1 MSSDSSSHTTPAT
14 AMGWNSESSS
24 TLKGTSFMEELLQS
38 ATTTKPVTLKIVMLF
53 VTLSLF
59 FCTVMVL
66 VSSGVF
72 VNKCQLPPELAN
84 KDASNAAGHSHTSQ
98 GALPS
103 YVTRETMSKRLSVEI
118 DSEMNRRRNRK
129 NKKAVASSSW
139 NTPQNSQSKKKAGIE
154 TKEEKLKSETKLLL
168 GHHRCN
174 RYGKVAGMPIMVPKG
189 GPYIYTPQDTVMAT
203 CHINNLC
210 MTSTGEFVLF
220 QSSDRLAGEVMF
232 EKLNSKP
239 WVWVQGSTIMTDRGN
254 FFIKLVDGDLVFKYS
269 TKKDKTKVY
278 ERAFVRKSIRNTTT
292 NAVKEEYEP
301 IAFAENFTIY
311 DKPLYAL
318 KRFASGNVGHVMS
331 EALGMITGLMMNF
344 NPDGPWEDN
353 HILYLDDVFDMSG
366 NNWMGAYEYDP
377 RHATRYSIQGGHLI
391 SKNPILQRCHQNGAW
406 KILPAP
412 CTNNFEKGMPT
423 EGPVTLQACF
433 TNFYAGHTISNV
445 VSHPYGKESLYMN
458 LKGLV
463 YKNLGIL
470 PFDKQYST
478 EQEKEERMKK
488 FLLEKDVIIAM
499 NRKLPSGR
507 HGQAIHNV
515 DEVIEYLKQNVEKD
529 PFIQK
534 LTNTFKKKLIID
546 PLILSDFQTIK
557 DQIHY
562 FSNVDVYISDPGSA
576 AYYAMFFRDDTS
588 LFLPPTCHIKENGL
602 KCQHSH
608 GIKVLQAFPNV
619 EIVDIMEINGGP
631 IPCNLRPTVLF
642 PDNCDVILPKELVLN
657 SVLRAVKRRYREL
670 LTLEDT
676 FM

>member
-1 MSSDSSSHTTPAT
+1 MSSDISPHTTLPLNTSSS
-14 AMGWNSESSS
+14 
-24 TLKGTSFMEELLQS
+24 KGTTSSLMEELLQS
-38 ATTTKPVTLKIVMLF
+38 ATTARPVTLKIVMLF
-53 VTLSLF
+53 VILSLF
-59 FCTVMVL
+59 FCTIMVL

-72 VNKCQLPPELAN
+72 VNKCQLSEIVTKN
-84 KDASNAAGHSHTSQ
+84 DMRAGHSATSSN
-98 GALPS
+98 GPLPS
-103 YVTRETMSKRLSVEI
+103 YVTREPMSTRLSVEI
-118 DSEMNRRRNRK
+118 DVAMKRRRARK
-129 NKKAVASSSW
+129 NLKPMASSTNS
-139 NTPQNSQSKKKAGIE
+139 NPPSTNEVIGKTIQEETPIKSK
-154 TKEEKLKSETKLLL
+154 TKLLL

-220 QSSDRLAGEVMF
+220 QSTDRLVGEVMF
-232 EKLNSKP
+232 EKLNSQP
-239 WVWVQGSTIMTDRGN
+239 WVWVQGSTIMSERGN
-254 FFIKLVDGDLVFKYS
+254 FFIKLVDGDLVLKYS
-269 TKKDKTKVY
+269 TTKDKTKVF
-278 ERAFVRKSIRNTTT
+278 ERAYVRKLIRNVTT
-292 NAVKEEYEP
+292 NAVKEEFEP

-311 DKPLYAL
+311 DKPLFAL
-318 KRFASGNVGHVMS
+318 KRFASGNVGHVIS

-344 NPDGPWEDN
+344 NPEGPWEDH

-377 RHATRYSIQGGHLI
+377 RHATRYSIQGGQLI

-412 CTNNFEKGMPT
+412 CSNNFDKSATASSEA
-423 EGPVTLQACF
+423 PVTLQACF
-433 TNFYAGHTISNV
+433 SNFYAGHTITNM
-445 VSHPYGKESLYMN
+445 VSHPYGKESLYMK
-458 LKGLV
+458 LKTIV
-463 YKNLGIL
+463 FKNLGIF
-470 PFDKQYST
+470 PFDQHYS
-478 EQEKEERMKK
+478 ESEKTVKMKK
-488 FLLEKDVIIAM
+488 YVMEKDIVIAM

-515 DEVIEYLKQNVEKD
+515 DEVVEYLKENIQKD

-534 LTNTFKKKLIID
+534 LVNTFKKKLVID
-546 PLILSDFQTIK
+546 SLVLSDFPTIK

-588 LFLPPTCHIKENGL
+588 LFLPPTCHIKENEL
-602 KCQHSH
+602 KCQPSH
-608 GIKVLQAFPNV
+608 GIKVLQSLPSV
-619 EIVDIMEINGGP
+619 EIADIMEINGGP

-642 PDNCDVILPKELVLN
+642 PDNCDVILPKDIVLN